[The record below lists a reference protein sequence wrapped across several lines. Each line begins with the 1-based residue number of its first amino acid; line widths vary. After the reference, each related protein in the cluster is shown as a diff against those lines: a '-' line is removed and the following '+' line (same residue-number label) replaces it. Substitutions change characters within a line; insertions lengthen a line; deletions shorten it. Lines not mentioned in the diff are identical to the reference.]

1 MITKQQ
7 VETTKSAK
15 TSTEE
20 NDVIIV
26 KSTFVGESKS
36 DKKTKSENGD
46 IKPENNG
53 CFFFFNSHL
62 LLHNSLK

>member
-7 VETTKSAK
+7 VETPKSAK
-15 TSTEE
+15 TSTDE

-53 CFFFFNSHL
+53 WFFFF
-62 LLHNSLK
+62 